1 MRLHKTNTLEY
12 IPFYK
17 SLEDLS
23 DEDYSSRAVLSII
36 KNTPSSTANLLE
48 KYSHAVQILVNFE
61 KRVEVINGINLLTN
75 ELELGL
81 KRIFPVKK
89 SALLIFDNIFHSLKF
104 FGERGDK
111 KVLQAMNN
119 YYHEGI
125 FNILFE
131 SHEITV
137 LPELESYNSKGTNL
151 NYVLFPLFDGKK
163 KRGLY
168 SLLTTLPKE
177 KISELDKKF
186 AKMMLNIVM
195 AKIDKT
201 YLKNK
206 LNSTYEELQTYQA
219 KLSNDFRL
227 SAIGEM
233 TEGII
238 EGIMTPLQV
247 IMSNIDLIELSGG
260 FNGERENIKT
270 QIKKINNVINRL
282 VKFSNINQKNVQIAP
297 FQLNDVIQEY
307 FNLVHSTLESVN
319 IECVLDLEKGV
330 PSILTHPNYIYQ
342 LLTNI
347 FGLIKSGINGNGGV
361 IIQTRFKNGY
371 IYLKIVTSAKLQ
383 PYSDKLNSINKSSDL
398 NIRIINNLM
407 KKHEGSFIVESFENS
422 GSAIALKF
430 PLKRKIR
437 K

>member
-137 LPELESYNSKGTNL
+137 LPELE
-151 NYVLFPLFDGKK
+151 
-163 KRGLY
+163 
-168 SLLTTLPKE
+168 
-177 KISELDKKF
+177 
-186 AKMMLNIVM
+186 
-195 AKIDKT
+195 
-201 YLKNK
+201 
-206 LNSTYEELQTYQA
+206 
-219 KLSNDFRL
+219 
-227 SAIGEM
+227 
-233 TEGII
+233 
-238 EGIMTPLQV
+238 
-247 IMSNIDLIELSGG
+247 
-260 FNGERENIKT
+260 
-270 QIKKINNVINRL
+270 
-282 VKFSNINQKNVQIAP
+282 
-297 FQLNDVIQEY
+297 
-307 FNLVHSTLESVN
+307 
-319 IECVLDLEKGV
+319 
-330 PSILTHPNYIYQ
+330 
-342 LLTNI
+342 
-347 FGLIKSGINGNGGV
+347 
-361 IIQTRFKNGY
+361 
-371 IYLKIVTSAKLQ
+371 
-383 PYSDKLNSINKSSDL
+383 
-398 NIRIINNLM
+398 
-407 KKHEGSFIVESFENS
+407 
-422 GSAIALKF
+422 
-430 PLKRKIR
+430 
-437 K
+437 